1 VVIIIYSSTASLL
14 LTDPLL
20 LLFTIQM
27 GIYFIFN
34 VAVDAN
40 TGQTLLPSTVVE
52 ERCIEAEI
60 YQTILKLFIVS
71 ITA

>member
-1 VVIIIYSSTASLL
+1 
-14 LTDPLL
+14 
-20 LLFTIQM
+20 M
-27 GIYFIFN
+27 GKYFIFY